1 MDKKYYFNEAL
12 RQLTNREDYFEEDFD
27 ITSTK
32 EMTETNKLE
41 ELNLSN
47 HLYLQVNVYKE
58 IYTDTCNLYAL
69 STPSIDQWS
78 LWNICCFTFLVTRTV
93 SYNI

>member
-1 MDKKYYFNEAL
+1 MKRADKGSATVIMDKKYYFNEAL

-47 HLYLQVNVYKE
+47 HLYLQLNVYKE
-58 IYTDTCNLYAL
+58 IYTDTCTLYAL
-69 STPSIDQWS
+69 STPSIDQ
-78 LWNICCFTFLVTRTV
+78 
-93 SYNI
+93 

>member
-1 MDKKYYFNEAL
+1 MKRADKGSATVIMDKKYYFNEAL

-69 STPSIDQWS
+69 STSSIDQ
-78 LWNICCFTFLVTRTV
+78 
-93 SYNI
+93 

>member
-1 MDKKYYFNEAL
+1 MKRADKGSATVIMDKKYYFNEAL

-27 ITSTK
+27 ITSSK

-69 STPSIDQWS
+69 STSSIDQ
-78 LWNICCFTFLVTRTV
+78 
-93 SYNI
+93 

>member
-1 MDKKYYFNEAL
+1 MKRADKGSATVIMDKKYYFNEAL

-58 IYTDTCNLYAL
+58 IYTDTCNLCAL
-69 STPSIDQWS
+69 STPSIDQ
-78 LWNICCFTFLVTRTV
+78 
-93 SYNI
+93 

>member
-1 MDKKYYFNEAL
+1 MKRADKGSATVVMDKKYYFNEAL

-47 HLYLQVNVYKE
+47 HLYL
-58 IYTDTCNLYAL
+58 
-69 STPSIDQWS
+69 
-78 LWNICCFTFLVTRTV
+78 
-93 SYNI
+93 

>member
-1 MDKKYYFNEAL
+1 MKRADKGSATVIMDKKYYFNEAL

-69 STPSIDQWS
+69 STPSIDQ
-78 LWNICCFTFLVTRTV
+78 
-93 SYNI
+93 